1 MLKSYFSKIF
11 FIIFTLFSV
20 GACRLLFKTPLPE
33 KPDLKVGVIVGPGGA
48 RTLSALGVL
57 KAFEEYNIPVH
68 HIVGMGWGAFL
79 AGVYSKNQSVDEAQ
93 WSFYKLLKRGFF
105 ETSLL
110 KHPLKA
116 KSLSLMNQSLEEN
129 FNSKTKI
136 HFSCPSM
143 NKQGRKIWQTEKFL
157 QSSVRNCLSVPPFF
171 KLAKSTGSLL
181 FVRSAISYLKQ
192 KNMDII
198 VWIHLLE
205 TGPFFPREF
214 SKSETVFLWN
224 ELADSFRLIPE
235 ESSVYKVTPSVEGFY
250 LSDFSKMREI
260 ISKGRKEGVF
270 FAKKLQ
276 NKFLQRSKE

>member
-1 MLKSYFSKIF
+1 MKKYFLKMIF
-11 FIIFTLFSV
+11 AAFILLAI
-20 GACRLLFKTPLPE
+20 GGCRSWLKKLPLE
-33 KPDLKVGVIVGPGGA
+33 EPDLKVGVIVGPGGA

-57 KAFEEYNIPVH
+57 KAFEEHKIPVH

-110 KHPLKA
+110 KHPLKS
-116 KSLSLMNQSLEEN
+116 KSLDLMNQSLREN

-171 KLAKSTGSLL
+171 KLEKSTGSLL
-181 FVRSAISYLKQ
+181 FVRSAVSYLKQ

-198 VWIHLLE
+198 IWIHALE
-205 TGPFFPREF
+205 DGPFFPHEF
-214 SKSETVFLWN
+214 SKPEVVFLWN
-224 ELADSFRLIPE
+224 ELADSLRLIPE
-235 ESSVYKVTPSVEGFY
+235 ESSVYKVIPSVGGFY

-276 NKFLQRSKE
+276 NRFLKRSQQ